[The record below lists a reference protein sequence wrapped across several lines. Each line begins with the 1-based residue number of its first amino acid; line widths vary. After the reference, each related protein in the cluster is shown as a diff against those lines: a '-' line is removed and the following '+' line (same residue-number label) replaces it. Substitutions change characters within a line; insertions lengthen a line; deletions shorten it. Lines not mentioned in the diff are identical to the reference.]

1 MTKPSLG
8 AGKRLPAARRGSMA
22 RGAQGVQIEPLVNSG
37 DLQLSL
43 FDDLS
48 LAEISSPRLPGKR
61 LVACKHRASHHDVDA
76 RAQIGMSSSSSLRLS
91 LLDLALSMSTR
102 ILIIRAVRERRES
115 ALGAKLQL

>member
-1 MTKPSLG
+1 MTKQSFG
-8 AGKRLPAARRGSMA
+8 VGKRLPAARRGSMA
-22 RGAQGVQIEPLVNSG
+22 RGAQAAQIEPLVNSG

-76 RAQIGMSSSSSLRLS
+76 TGPDRDVLVQQPPLEPAGPRVEHEHAHPDTSR
-91 LLDLALSMSTR
+91 
-102 ILIIRAVRERRES
+102 
-115 ALGAKLQL
+115 GP